1 MTFDSVQSLARRMA
15 ELGASK
21 LYVKELASNDN
32 TKNQIYLG
40 PSFGVLQLL
49 PFGNLRP
56 SLKSTRAIM
65 HADLQLSWVGGAD
78 LGPAPAP
85 SAKLVLYPQYPEVRM
100 SGFVDGAVNAPSEW
114 LDNRRR
120 GRAEGRVLFLGVADD
135 GKIHAHLGIPD
146 SPLARS
152 YDVVKGAF
160 SLEGVLRNLT
170 SMLVAQPKPAG
181 GEELFGRLKQ
191 IHLKGWI
198 ESKRLYKDGILR
210 PCTGTNCGGVTL
222 EAELG
227 ISSNG
232 RSEPDFQG
240 WEIKQHAGSN
250 PVTLFTPEPDGGE
263 YIEGVEEFVESYG
276 SPSKKP
282 NVRYFRG
289 RHFADELQES
299 TGMTLKVV
307 GYDTTAG
314 RITDANGGLVLLHS
328 SGAVAAS
335 WSFQKI
341 LTHWCRKHNK
351 AAYVPSEKD
360 KTSTPAHYRYGKDVR
375 LCRGTDPCLLLA
387 GVSKGVVYYDPG
399 IRHDLLADKVK
410 PRSQFRTS
418 FSNLATLYLD
428 TEEKDVTVS

>member
-15 ELGASK
+15 ELGASR
-21 LYVKELASNDN
+21 LYVKELSTNDN

-65 HADLQLSWVGGAD
+65 HADLELAWIGGEH
-78 LGPAPAP
+78 LTPAPAP
-85 SAKLVLYPQYPEVRM
+85 SAKLVLYPQYPEVRL
-100 SGFVDGAVNAPSEW
+100 SGFVDGAANAPSEW

-120 GRAEGRVLFLGVADD
+120 GRAEGRVLFLGVTD
-135 GKIHAHLGIPD
+135 GGRIHAHLGIPD

-152 YDVVKGAF
+152 YDAVKGAF
-160 SLEGVLRNLT
+160 ALQGVLRDLT
-170 SMLVAQPKPAG
+170 SMLAGEPKAAG
-181 GEELFGRLKQ
+181 DEELLRRLKL
-191 IHLKGWI
+191 IHQKGWI
-198 ESKRLYKDGILR
+198 ESKRLYKDGSLR
-210 PCTGTNCGGVTL
+210 PCLGTNCGGVTL

-232 RSEPDFQG
+232 RSEPDFLG
-240 WEIKQHAGSN
+240 WEIKQHASAN

-263 YIEGVEEFVESYG
+263 YVQGVEEFLESYG

-282 NVRYFRG
+282 HVRYFRG
-289 RHFADELQES
+289 RHFVDEVQES
-299 TGMTLKVV
+299 TGMTLTIV
-307 GYDTTAG
+307 GYDAKEG
-314 RITDANGGLVLLHS
+314 KIIDANGGLVLLHR
-328 SGAVAAS
+328 SGSVAAS

-360 KTSTPAHYRYGKDVR
+360 KTSTPAHYRFGKDVR

-387 GVSKGVVYYDPG
+387 NVSRGVVYYDPG
-399 IRHDLLADKVK
+399 IRHDLLQDKVK
-410 PRSQFRTS
+410 PRSQFRTN
-418 FSNLATLYLD
+418 FKNLPSLYLE
-428 TEEKDVTVS
+428 TEDKDVTSC